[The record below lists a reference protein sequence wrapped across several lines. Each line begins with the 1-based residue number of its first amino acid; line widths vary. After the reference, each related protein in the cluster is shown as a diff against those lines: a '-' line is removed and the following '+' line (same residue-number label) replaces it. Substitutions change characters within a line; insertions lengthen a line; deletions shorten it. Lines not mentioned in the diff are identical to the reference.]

1 MPRRVHRTPADT
13 YVTIEPIGGAH
24 SSLVRTHEPRIQLFL
39 TLGREDRSSSLGMGR
54 GGALAL
60 ACALAFVAD
69 VEAKV
74 GARRGGGY
82 SIVNTGQGGDL
93 DTATTVVIL
102 CFVGL
107 AVIFCAFGAL
117 GARRLTRYRARYDAS
132 RALEELDLGTLT
144 PGTKVTLRHNGVD
157 IDGVG
162 TVLGSSEP
170 HGDRVQIEWPPST
183 PSHFTY
189 RPDGP
194 RGRKMRVERKT
205 WWPRASVVPYTE
217 PPEDTIECEAPARD
231 PPRETTPT
239 THETLIDGKVMA
251 GAWLCEWR
259 DDDARPEIFDRYK
272 KNTAAAKVTSFG
284 AMLALETDGDCED
297 GRVRLR
303 STSVNDADQL
313 IHSKLYAASVSVS
326 ASTASDR
333 VVAEMSIGH
342 SKPSV
347 FFNGKALTETERED
361 VQWPASCV
369 LEGGWRGTD
378 GTGGWMRMCRVSR
391 GWLETRWFEPM
402 GFPRGFNAVKKMR
415 AAVHAVRAHGFFVA
429 AAAAASR
436 ERAMKTTA
444 AFDDLDFVDEEV
456 SAE

>member
-24 SSLVRTHEPRIQLFL
+24 SSLVRTHEPRIKIFL
-39 TLGREDRSSSLGMGR
+39 TLGREDRSSSLGMGH

-194 RGRKMRVERKT
+194 RGRKMRVERKA

-217 PPEDTIECEAPARD
+217 PPEETIECEAPARD

-284 AMLALETDGDCED
+284 AMLALEADGDCED

-402 GFPRGFNAVKKMR
+402 GFPRRFNAVKKMR

-436 ERAMKTTA
+436 ERAMKTAA

>member
-1 MPRRVHRTPADT
+1 
-13 YVTIEPIGGAH
+13 
-24 SSLVRTHEPRIQLFL
+24 
-39 TLGREDRSSSLGMGR
+39 MGH

-194 RGRKMRVERKT
+194 RGRKMRVERKA

-217 PPEDTIECEAPARD
+217 PPEETIECEAPARD
-231 PPRETTPT
+231 PPRETTPP
-239 THETLIDGKVMA
+239 THETLIDGKVMT

-284 AMLALETDGDCED
+284 AMLALEADGDCED

-303 STSVNDADQL
+303 STSVNDDADQL

-326 ASTASDR
+326 ASTASGR
-333 VVAEMSIGH
+333 VVAEMSTGH

-347 FFNGKALTETERED
+347 FFNGRALTETERED
-361 VQWPASCV
+361 VQWPATCV

-391 GWLETRWFEPM
+391 GWLETRWFESM
-402 GFPRGFNAVKKMR
+402 GFPRRFNAVKKMR

-436 ERAMKTTA
+436 ERAMKTAA

>member
-1 MPRRVHRTPADT
+1 
-13 YVTIEPIGGAH
+13 
-24 SSLVRTHEPRIQLFL
+24 
-39 TLGREDRSSSLGMGR
+39 MGH

-107 AVIFCAFGAL
+107 AVIFCAFGAF

-194 RGRKMRVERKT
+194 RGRKMRVERKA

-231 PPRETTPT
+231 PPRETTPALPLASFLPLPLPPLPLPPPLT
-239 THETLIDGKVMA
+239 PPPRHALTSQSLSVPSEHPPISVCPSASRASEHREEEGREEL
-251 GAWLCEWR
+251 LLLF
-259 DDDARPEIFDRYK
+259 PPS
-272 KNTAAAKVTSFG
+272 AAA
-284 AMLALETDGDCED
+284 AMAALEEELAATPLESIPTLLVSDTLLSQRCTLPAASPTANADRTVEGHGVVQDGAAVARETPEE
-297 GRVRLR
+297 R
-303 STSVNDADQL
+303 
-313 IHSKLYAASVSVS
+313 KAASVEEEEV
-326 ASTASDR
+326 
-333 VVAEMSIGH
+333 
-342 SKPSV
+342 
-347 FFNGKALTETERED
+347 EREEEELGSITA
-361 VQWPASCV
+361 VAYRRLGFSPSLFEEEEKMASSSRSKSARAP
-369 LEGGWRGTD
+369 EG
-378 GTGGWMRMCRVSR
+378 
-391 GWLETRWFEPM
+391 
-402 GFPRGFNAVKKMR
+402 
-415 AAVHAVRAHGFFVA
+415 
-429 AAAAASR
+429 
-436 ERAMKTTA
+436 
-444 AFDDLDFVDEEV
+444 
-456 SAE
+456 

>member
-1 MPRRVHRTPADT
+1 
-13 YVTIEPIGGAH
+13 
-24 SSLVRTHEPRIQLFL
+24 
-39 TLGREDRSSSLGMGR
+39 MGH

-107 AVIFCAFGAL
+107 AVIFCAFGAF

-194 RGRKMRVERKT
+194 RGRKMRVERKA

-217 PPEDTIECEAPARD
+217 PPEETIECEAPARD

-272 KNTAAAKVTSFG
+272 KNNAAAKVTSFG

-303 STSVNDADQL
+303 STPVNVDADQL

-402 GFPRGFNAVKKMR
+402 GFPRRFNAVKKMR

-436 ERAMKTTA
+436 ERAMKTAA
-444 AFDDLDFVDEEV
+444 AFDDLDFVDKEV

>member
-1 MPRRVHRTPADT
+1 MLTRFRNPLYGSRTMSTSGSSIADEVELPEDLSGSVDIEHDVDASEDVAASRGDATSDQGEEVPRVVMNEVPRDDGPMRPDLIVGPPPEPTPVVEDK
-13 YVTIEPIGGAH
+13 VSG
-24 SSLVRTHEPRIQLFL
+24 
-39 TLGREDRSSSLGMGR
+39 EDRSEEEAYSDE
-54 GGALAL
+54 
-60 ACALAFVAD
+60 FHEEDVVPEEVDETPVAS
-69 VEAKV
+69 VTAEEADP
-74 GARRGGGY
+74 
-82 SIVNTGQGGDL
+82 S
-93 DTATTVVIL
+93 
-102 CFVGL
+102 
-107 AVIFCAFGAL
+107 
-117 GARRLTRYRARYDAS
+117 
-132 RALEELDLGTLT
+132 EEL
-144 PGTKVTLRHNGVD
+144 PGTRDDTY
-157 IDGVG
+157 
-162 TVLGSSEP
+162 
-170 HGDRVQIEWPPST
+170 GDDFEEYGDDDDVSAARST
-183 PSHFTY
+183 PS
-189 RPDGP
+189 P
-194 RGRKMRVERKT
+194 
-205 WWPRASVVPYTE
+205 
-217 PPEDTIECEAPARD
+217 PARD

-272 KNTAAAKVTSFG
+272 KNNAAAKVTSFG

-303 STSVNDADQL
+303 STPVNVDADQL

-326 ASTASDR
+326 ASTASGR
-333 VVAEMSIGH
+333 VVAEMSTGH

-347 FFNGKALTETERED
+347 FFNGRALTETERED
-361 VQWPASCV
+361 VQWPATCV

-391 GWLETRWFEPM
+391 GWLETRWFESM
-402 GFPRGFNAVKKMR
+402 GFPRRFNAVKKMR

>member
-1 MPRRVHRTPADT
+1 
-13 YVTIEPIGGAH
+13 
-24 SSLVRTHEPRIQLFL
+24 
-39 TLGREDRSSSLGMGR
+39 MGR

-82 SIVNTGQGGDL
+82 SIVNTGHGGDL

-231 PPRETTPT
+231 PPKETTPT

-259 DDDARPEIFDRYK
+259 DDDCRPEIFDRYK

-284 AMLALETDGDCED
+284 AMLALEADGDCED

-303 STSVNDADQL
+303 STPVNVDADQL
-313 IHSKLYAASVSVS
+313 IHSKLYAASPTARACTTLLHGERRQVRGGERRGGRSREPHHELTVTKEYRGLGKPRRTGLARALPPHALLFFGRCAHADTPRS
-326 ASTASDR
+326 FTASPR
-333 VVAEMSIGH
+333 RSTSCKMSD
-342 SKPSV
+342 
-347 FFNGKALTETERED
+347 AR
-361 VQWPASCV
+361 
-369 LEGGWRGTD
+369 
-378 GTGGWMRMCRVSR
+378 
-391 GWLETRWFEPM
+391 
-402 GFPRGFNAVKKMR
+402 
-415 AAVHAVRAHGFFVA
+415 
-429 AAAAASR
+429 
-436 ERAMKTTA
+436 
-444 AFDDLDFVDEEV
+444 
-456 SAE
+456 

>member
-1 MPRRVHRTPADT
+1 
-13 YVTIEPIGGAH
+13 
-24 SSLVRTHEPRIQLFL
+24 
-39 TLGREDRSSSLGMGR
+39 MGR

-272 KNTAAAKVTSFG
+272 KNNAAAKVTSFG

-303 STSVNDADQL
+303 SN
-313 IHSKLYAASVSVS
+313 
-326 ASTASDR
+326 
-333 VVAEMSIGH
+333 
-342 SKPSV
+342 
-347 FFNGKALTETERED
+347 
-361 VQWPASCV
+361 
-369 LEGGWRGTD
+369 
-378 GTGGWMRMCRVSR
+378 
-391 GWLETRWFEPM
+391 
-402 GFPRGFNAVKKMR
+402 
-415 AAVHAVRAHGFFVA
+415 
-429 AAAAASR
+429 SR
-436 ERAMKTTA
+436 ERRCGSTHSFKALRRECLRVGVNGVGPRRRRDVHWTLQAERVLQRTRA
-444 AFDDLDFVDEEV
+444 DGDGARGRPVAGDVRVGRRVARYGWDWWLDANVSGEPRLVGDPVVRVDGV
-456 SAE
+456 PASGSTR

>member
-1 MPRRVHRTPADT
+1 
-13 YVTIEPIGGAH
+13 
-24 SSLVRTHEPRIQLFL
+24 
-39 TLGREDRSSSLGMGR
+39 MGH

-60 ACALAFVAD
+60 ACALVFVAD

-117 GARRLTRYRARYDAS
+117 GARRLNRYRARYDAS

-170 HGDRVQIEWPPST
+170 HGDRVQIKWPPST

-194 RGRKMRVERKT
+194 RGRKMRVERKA

-217 PPEDTIECEAPARD
+217 PPEETIECEAPARD

-333 VVAEMSIGH
+333 VVAEMSTGH
-342 SKPSV
+342 PGGSKPSV
-347 FFNGKALTETERED
+347 FFNGRALTETERED

-391 GWLETRWFEPM
+391 GWLETRWFESM

-436 ERAMKTTA
+436 ERAMKTAA